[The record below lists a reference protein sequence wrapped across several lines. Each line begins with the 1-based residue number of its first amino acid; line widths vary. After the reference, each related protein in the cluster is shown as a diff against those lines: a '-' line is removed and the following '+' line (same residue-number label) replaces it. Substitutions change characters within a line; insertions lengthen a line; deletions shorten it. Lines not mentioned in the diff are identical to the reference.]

1 MSGTSVD
8 AIDVSVFSVSIDS
21 NNNRKINSNNAD
33 QFNYKIKERAFQ
45 KIPWTE
51 STRSLIFKIFD
62 KDKSNVVDICEAN
75 FILGKEFANAVN
87 KILKDNNINSNEI
100 DLIGSH
106 GQTIWHN
113 MIKNNNNVKVTSTL
127 QIGCI
132 SVIAKLTGITTVGD
146 FRTADVANSGQGAPF
161 ASIFDYLMFCRNTNI
176 NDDKSTGIAIQNIGG
191 IGNITILPKDL
202 KKYKPLSFDNGPGNV
217 LIDWISNKISNGK
230 LCFDKDGEI
239 GQKGTI
245 NQQLLSRMIDETDY
259 LKYSPPKSTGRELFS
274 FQYAQRWYDIGRQE
288 CGITDDKDF
297 VSTFTELTAVA
308 ISQSI
313 TQFSNG
319 VHIKQLYIG
328 GGGSLNPYLMSR
340 IQSHLPNTQVHQH
353 NHLGIDSESKEA
365 IIFGLLGLLNILNLG
380 VDLSPFTGSNPPTT
394 PNLVVLGKSAPGI
407 NHLELMKKMYEF
419 ISFYLLVHQDQ
430 QYHQQ
435 LGRTE

>member
-1 MSGTSVD
+1 
-8 AIDVSVFSVSIDS
+8 
-21 NNNRKINSNNAD
+21 
-33 QFNYKIKERAFQ
+33 
-45 KIPWTE
+45 
-51 STRSLIFKIFD
+51 
-62 KDKSNVVDICEAN
+62 
-75 FILGKEFANAVN
+75 
-87 KILKDNNINSNEI
+87 
-100 DLIGSH
+100 
-106 GQTIWHN
+106 